1 MRRWVLL
8 GVGSAEETD
17 VDFKSDYKSMTE
29 KHKGDS
35 GARAG
40 QAGLCNL
47 GKPFDSAQ
55 GWPGL
60 SSSFLQ
66 IVE

>member
-1 MRRWVLL
+1 MWCWVLL
-8 GVGSAEETD
+8 GVGSAEEID